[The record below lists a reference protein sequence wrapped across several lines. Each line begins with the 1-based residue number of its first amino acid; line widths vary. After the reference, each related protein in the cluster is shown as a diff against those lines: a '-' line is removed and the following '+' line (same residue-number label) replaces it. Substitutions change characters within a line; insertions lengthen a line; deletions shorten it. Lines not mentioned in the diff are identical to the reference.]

1 MKKKVILLC
10 MILTIGLI
18 SFSSFKVYAKENS
31 KETAFSISNF
41 NITDN
46 LNIGA
51 SCTGSNAA
59 LGDVNDPDSVAWLLQ
74 KILNYLKI
82 IGPFLVLVY
91 SSIDFLK
98 AMITSDDDS
107 LKKATKNLSMRLIL
121 ALALFLI
128 PTLVSV
134 MLNIVG
140 LTSDLCGLE

>member
-1 MKKKVILLC
+1 MRKKVILS
-10 MILTIGLI
+10 MILIAGLI
-18 SFSSFKVYAKENS
+18 LFSSFKVYAQENVVTNNIS
-31 KETAFSISNF
+31 TMSISD
-41 NITDN
+41 NI
-46 LNIGA
+46 NIA
-51 SCTGSNAA
+51 VSCTGSNAA

-74 KILNYLKI
+74 KLLNYIKI

-91 SSIDFLK
+91 SSIDFIK
-98 AMITSDDDS
+98 AIVTSDDES

-128 PTLVSV
+128 PVFVSV

>member
-1 MKKKVILLC
+1 MRKKVILS
-10 MILTIGLI
+10 MILIAGLI
-18 SFSSFKVYAKENS
+18 LFSSFKVYAQENVVTNNIS
-31 KETAFSISNF
+31 TMSISD
-41 NITDN
+41 NI
-46 LNIGA
+46 NIAA

-74 KILNYLKI
+74 KLLNYIKI
-82 IGPFLVLVY
+82 LGPFLVLVY
-91 SSIDFLK
+91 SSIDFIK
-98 AMITSDDDS
+98 AIVTSDDES

-128 PTLVSV
+128 PVFVSV